1 MLLKKKK
8 LKVEEKEDEEYEV
21 GRSIR
26 IGRGRWENG
35 RKRRSKKEE
44 GRRKMRRRGEVGGK
58 SGGGGRGVKSGDAGA
73 PAFNHGSSNCFC
85 F

>member
-1 MLLKKKK
+1 MKKKK
-8 LKVEEKEDEEYEV
+8 LKVEEEEEDEEYEV

-26 IGRGRWENG
+26 IGRGRFEKNG
-35 RKRRSKKEE
+35 QRRSKKEE
-44 GRRKMRRRGEVGGK
+44 GRKKMRRREEVGGK